1 MSDNTTAHSSNEYD
15 LGILKTI
22 PFYNVI
28 HSEIINLVKVYNG
41 KPDKWLDTG
50 CGTGTFIVNAQKTFM
65 DTKFFL
71 CDPSI
76 EMLNIAL
83 NKCINNTKSIGFLDT
98 ISIDK
103 KWNNQFDIVTAIQC
117 LHYLDKKGRADSLA
131 RCFDIL
137 KNDGMFVTFE
147 NTRPLTQKGERLYK
161 DYWKQFQ
168 IQAGK
173 EEKKA
178 ESHIQRFDVEYFP
191 ISVID
196 HIELLKK
203 TGFRTVEL
211 FWYSYMQSGYVCIK

>member
-1 MSDNTTAHSSNEYD
+1 MSDNKTAHSANEYD
-15 LGILKTI
+15 LGIQKTI

-28 HSEIINLVKVYNG
+28 HSEIINIINVYNK

-50 CGTGTFIVNAQKTFM
+50 CGTGTFIENAQKTFS

-83 NKCINNTKSIGFLDT
+83 TKCKHNVESIGSIDT

-103 KWNNQFDIVTAIQC
+103 RWNNQFDIVTAIQC
-117 LHYLDKKGRADSLA
+117 LHYLDKKGRVDSLT

-137 KNDGMFVTFE
+137 KNNGMFITFE
-147 NTRPLTQKGERLYK
+147 NTRPLTKDGESLYK
-161 DYWKQFQ
+161 DYWKKFQ
-168 IQAGK
+168 IKAGK
-173 EEKKA
+173 DEEKA
-178 ESHIQRFDVEYFP
+178 ELHIQRYDVEYFP
-191 ISVID
+191 ISIID
-196 HIELLKK
+196 HIDLLKK
-203 TGFRTVEL
+203 TGFRVVEL